1 MQLTQQN
8 TAELVDSVKQIANT
22 SENQARAGQAL
33 LDSAVQI
40 KRSSQAATERLH
52 EQAEQ
57 TSNLLDY
64 AKQLLSAVRVFKLP
78 A

>member
-8 TAELVDSVKQIANT
+8 TAELVDSVKQIAST
-22 SENQARAGQAL
+22 SESQARAGQEL
-33 LDSAVQI
+33 LDSAEQI
-40 KRSSQAATERLH
+40 KRSSQQATRQLH

-57 TSNLLDY
+57 TNNLLDY

-78 A
+78 V